1 MDIKKFFLAGIV
13 GSVVMFLLAG
23 MWNTVIVRNFI
34 EAQIDP
40 SQLRS
45 VPVLYL
51 VILGYLVLGFLMAI
65 IYPRFAKGGK
75 SVVGQGL
82 MFGIIAGALW
92 MLPYSLVLNS
102 IYNFPFVAIGYDT
115 IWVIVEQGIGG
126 IVIAMVYGEEVL

>member
-34 EAQIDP
+34 ETQIDP

-75 SVVGQGL
+75 SVIGQGL

-92 MLPYSLVLNS
+92 MLPYSLVLNG
-102 IYNFPFVAIGYDT
+102 IYNFPFVAIGYDA

-126 IVIAMVYGEEVL
+126 IVIAMVYGEKVL